1 MRNGRR
7 AAAALAVTTA
17 AALTAPAG
25 AQAAERFFGVTEAN
39 RLVTFHSD
47 SPGAIRSGVPIT
59 GLVDGDEGILG
70 IDVRP
75 ADGALYGTG
84 TAGVL
89 YRIDPRTGVATTVS
103 QTPGFSV
110 RGRRL
115 GFDFNPVADRLR
127 LVSEAGMNLR
137 VDPNTGQGTADSSL
151 AYAAGDPNAGKAP
164 FVVASAYTNSI
175 AGATATQLFGLDT
188 ARDALVLQAP
198 PNDGVLRTVGALG
211 VDAVSPAGFD
221 IAANK
226 GRAWA
231 AFRRAGKRDVGLYLL
246 DLRFGRAFR
255 AVRRNGIAT
264 FAGRRRDRLRS
275 LAAAGK
281 VADDLLPPRIRI
293 RARSRT
299 RTEDLLRGRALR
311 ISLSYSEACTMT
323 ADLLLGKRVVGRKGV
338 TRLGEAGRV
347 TVRVRLS
354 KRGRRL
360 VRAAGLRTALRFRI
374 NARDVAGNATRD
386 VSRPRS

>member
-1 MRNGRR
+1 MRNGTR

-75 ADGALYGTG
+75 ADGALYATG
-84 TAGVL
+84 SAGVL

-110 RGRRL
+110 RGRSL

-137 VDPNTGQGTADSSL
+137 VDPNTGQGTADRSL

-164 FVVASAYTNSI
+164 FVVAAAYTNSV
-175 AGATATQLFGLDT
+175 AGATATQLYGLDS
-188 ARDALVLQAP
+188 ARNALVLQSP
-198 PNDGVLRTVGALG
+198 PNDGVLRTLG
-211 VDAVSPAGFD
+211 GLGFDAVSPAGFD
-221 IAANK
+221 IAASD
-226 GRAWA
+226 GTAWA

-255 AVRRNGIAT
+255 AVRRNAVAT
-264 FAGRRRDRLRS
+264 FAGSKRDRLRA
-275 LAAAGK
+275 LAAGGE
-281 VADDLLPPRIRI
+281 VVDDTTPPRVRVL
-293 RARSRT
+293 ARSRT
-299 RTEDLLRGRALR
+299 RTDHLLSGRALR
-311 ISLSYSEACTMT
+311 IRLSYNEACALT
-323 ADLLLGKRVVGRKGV
+323 ADLLLGKRLVGRTRV
-338 TRLGEAGRV
+338 TKLGEAGRA

-360 VRAAGLRTALRFRI
+360 VRAAGARTGLRFRV
-374 NARDVAGNATRD
+374 NARDVAGNATRQ
-386 VSRPRS
+386 R